1 MIVTSCWHSCATA
14 MARSCQQRGTSVP
27 TGGNYFGIG
36 SPVTNATCLPVC
48 GLLIRFFVPF
58 FLFFFT
64 LAVGKRTDVINLL
77 ETFTEIAGGGEPNPV
92 RDLRDIQLRVIP

>member
-1 MIVTSCWHSCATA
+1 

-36 SPVTNATCLPVC
+36 SPVTNATCLPVY

-64 LAVGKRTDVINLL
+64 LAVGKRTDVVNLL
-77 ETFTEIAGGGEPNPV
+77 KAFTEIAGRRETDAVGN
-92 RDLRDIQLRVIP
+92 LRNVQLRIVPQHDGSFLETDT